1 MINSIF
7 NVIDALRTSLLTIG
21 LPIYKEVKPESE
33 LGKCIV
39 LTYVPRKKNNV
50 NSINDVIILLYL
62 PKISGKADTA
72 SIQTYCGS
80 ISSALMNYDATN
92 GVIFFNELQ
101 EPTTDNMDG
110 GYTVTQ
116 YQFYTINS

>member
-1 MINSIF
+1 M
-7 NVIDALRTSLLTIG
+7 
-21 LPIYKEVKPESE
+21 
-33 LGKCIV
+33 
-39 LTYVPRKKNNV
+39 

-110 GYTVTQ
+110 GYNAISSFIQLIQITKIMAAVTSGTFNWKDYRIWGGA
-116 YQFYTINS
+116 YQNSVIVYNGYNQIG